1 MKTAF
6 LLLVITRH
14 MCERMLIF
22 SDRDFSL
29 VYIRGK
35 VLTIE
40 WQTAAA
46 ITNGDLE
53 SLFLMEQKKREL

>member
-6 LLLVITRH
+6 LLVITQH

-22 SDRDFSL
+22 SDGDFSL

-46 ITNGDLE
+46 ITNCDLE
-53 SLFLMEQKKREL
+53 SLFLMETEKRREL